1 MTKPLGKSVWCNKN
15 HHLSPQR
22 SSPSSLKPFWELI
35 LRAHWE
41 IQDMSGAQLA
51 GLPGA
56 WMEVGWEGGE
66 DEPSFWLERLGTQ
79 DCPLSWGRLGGGQFQ
94 G

>member
-1 MTKPLGKSVWCNKN
+1 
-15 HHLSPQR
+15 
-22 SSPSSLKPFWELI
+22 
-35 LRAHWE
+35 
-41 IQDMSGAQLA
+41 MSGAQLA

-56 WMEVGWEGGE
+56 RMEVGWEGGE

>member
-1 MTKPLGKSVWCNKN
+1 
-15 HHLSPQR
+15 
-22 SSPSSLKPFWELI
+22 
-35 LRAHWE
+35 
-41 IQDMSGAQLA
+41 MSGAQLA